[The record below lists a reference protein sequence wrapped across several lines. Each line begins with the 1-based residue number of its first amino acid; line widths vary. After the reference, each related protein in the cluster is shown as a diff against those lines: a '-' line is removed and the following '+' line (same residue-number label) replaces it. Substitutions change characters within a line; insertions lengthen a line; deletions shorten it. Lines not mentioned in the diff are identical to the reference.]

1 MIKPKKILEK
11 IKPYVP
17 GEQPQEKG
25 FIKLNT
31 NENSYPPPLK
41 VVKAIKYA
49 LNGRLNIY
57 PDPQC
62 TQLRKTVAKFY
73 KLKPEQ
79 IIIGNGSDE
88 LLKMI
93 ILSFVDNNESV
104 GFLYP
109 SYVLYKT
116 LAETYGSKINEYRL
130 ETDYSLPEEVFQVK
144 DKVFFIANP
153 NPPLGTFY
161 PLNEIERII
170 KGASGLVV
178 LDEAYVDFSVSNGL
192 NLINKYDNLIV
203 TRSFSKSFS
212 LAGMRIGIGFGNEKL
227 ISILNKVKDSYNV
240 NVLSQVA
247 ANAVYV
253 NYNRVKQTTDRVIS
267 NREYLRDKL
276 IKMGIKVPESG
287 ANFIFAK
294 VKNPKCVYEQLKK
307 RKILVRYFNAPMMND
322 GLRMTIGTRK
332 QVNVLLK
339 EFKNIIFD
347 NP

>member
-1 MIKPKKILEK
+1 MIKPKKRLEK

-31 NENSYPPPLK
+31 NENSYPPPSN
-41 VVKAIKYA
+41 VIRAIKDA

-62 TQLRKTVAKFY
+62 SQLRKTIAEFY

-79 IIIGNGSDE
+79 IIVGNGSDE

-93 ILSFVDNNESV
+93 ILAFVDEDDSV

-116 LAETYGSKINEYRL
+116 LAETYGGKINEYKL
-130 ETDYSLPEEVFQVK
+130 QKDYSLPKELFQIK
-144 DKVFFIANP
+144 DKVFFFANP
-153 NPPLGTFY
+153 NPPFGSFY
-161 PLNEIERII
+161 PIDEIEKLI
-170 KGASGLVV
+170 KGASGLFV
-178 LDEAYVDFSVSNGL
+178 LDEAYVDFSESNGL

-212 LAGMRIGIGFGNEKL
+212 LAGMRIGIGFGNPKL
-227 ISILNKVKDSYNV
+227 IAILNKVKDSYNV

-247 ANAVYV
+247 AQAVYEDYDKV
-253 NYNRVKQTTDRVIS
+253 EKIINKVKN
-267 NREYLRDKL
+267 NREYLIARL
-276 IKMGIKVPESG
+276 NKMGIEVTNSG

-294 VKNPKCVYEQLKK
+294 LKNPKMIYEKLKE
-307 RKILVRYFNAPMMND
+307 RKILIRYFNAPMMND
-322 GLRMTIGTRK
+322 GLRITIGTKK
-332 QVNVLLK
+332 QMDVLLK
-339 EFKNIIFD
+339 ELEKLYG
-347 NP
+347 